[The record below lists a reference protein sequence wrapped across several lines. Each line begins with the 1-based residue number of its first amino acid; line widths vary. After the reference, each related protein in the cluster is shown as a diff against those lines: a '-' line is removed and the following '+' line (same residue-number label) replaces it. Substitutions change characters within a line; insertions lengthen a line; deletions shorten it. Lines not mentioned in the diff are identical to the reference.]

1 MLITTAEKS
10 GYYPSDYVEMLPDEV
25 AAPAPAP
32 IKPLPPVTTYLIK
45 LFPLNINDEI
55 KFNLKSLYYTCENI
69 LFNKISFL

>member
-32 IKPLPPVTTYLIK
+32 IKPLPPPKVDKPVNSMVRRKEEEKKYKKLTLCAQGCLIT
-45 LFPLNINDEI
+45 F
-55 KFNLKSLYYTCENI
+55 
-69 LFNKISFL
+69 